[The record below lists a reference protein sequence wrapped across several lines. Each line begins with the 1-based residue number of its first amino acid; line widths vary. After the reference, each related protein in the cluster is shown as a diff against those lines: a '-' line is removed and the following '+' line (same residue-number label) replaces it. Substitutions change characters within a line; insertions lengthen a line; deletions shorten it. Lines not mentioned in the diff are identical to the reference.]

1 MRSFITWSI
10 GCLLILFFA
19 PSFVPPSAITID
31 FEPIGRIC
39 TPDNASCDLDIQYNF
54 RAEAADTNGWAV
66 SYRFVGAEGVPMID
80 PFGNLI
86 GEYPNYAIS
95 GTYPIGDYTFLV
107 EVTNGAGEEMQV
119 EFPLEVID
127 CFAPNMTWIDTLYV
141 PQQPIDQD
149 QNGRYDFVGLRF
161 KASDFSSTPPFEGC
175 FGTPQFSLS
184 PVGGAPTEID
194 SLTLVCWDSFP
205 ASFRV
210 WTWDEAYNPSA
221 IQPDST
227 VGGPNYTKRDV
238 VVIPQGGTP
247 CDSLPIVRGR
257 VATENGKVFPN
268 LGIHAEGDVQLR
280 TSTDEDGRYQMAEF
294 QPEVTY
300 RFTVDTLMDNP
311 ANGVSILDVTLLARH
326 ILNMNPIDSPYK
338 IIAGDVN
345 NSGSLTT
352 LDIVLIR
359 LMIIGEL
366 TEFPGGTPSWR
377 FVPSDYTFP
386 PGTTPFNPPFR
397 EYRLLNNMTGFNEID
412 FVAIKM
418 GDINCSA
425 VMP

>member
-1 MRSFITWSI
+1 MLWGVSCF
-10 GCLLILFFA
+10 LLLLFT
-19 PSFVPPSAITID
+19 PSFVPPNAISID

-39 TPDNASCDLDIQYNF
+39 TPANESCELSIQYSF
-54 RAEAADTNGWAV
+54 TTQSDDTSGWV
-66 SYRFVGAEGVPMID
+66 VTYRFMGAEGIPMID
-80 PFGNLI
+80 PFGSLE
-86 GEYPNYAIS
+86 GLYPNYAIS
-95 GTYPIGDYTFLV
+95 GTYPIGEYTFLV
-107 EVTNGAGEEMQV
+107 EASNAAGEEMQV
-119 EFPLEVID
+119 ELPLEVID

-141 PQQPIDQD
+141 PREPIDED
-149 QNGRYDFVGLRF
+149 SNGRPDYVGISF
-161 KASDFSSTPPFEGC
+161 KAEDFSSTLPFEGC
-175 FGTPQFSLS
+175 FGNPHFSITE
-184 PVGGAPTEID
+184 PGEQPTEID
-194 SLTLVCWDSFP
+194 SIAMVCWDSFP
-205 ASFRV
+205 AHFQV

-221 IQPDST
+221 AQPDSS
-227 VGGPNYTKRDV
+227 VGGPNYTRREV
-238 VVIPQGGTP
+238 VVIPQGGTA
-247 CDSLPIVRGR
+247 CDSLPIVSGR
-257 VATENGKVFPN
+257 VATENGKIYPGLRIN
-268 LGIHAEGDVQLR
+268 ADGDVRLS
-280 TSTDEDGRYQMAEF
+280 TSTDENGEYLLTEF
-294 QPEVTY
+294 APEVTY
-300 RFTVDTLMDNP
+300 RFTVDTIMDNP
-311 ANGVSILDVTLLARH
+311 TNGVSILDVSLLARH
-326 ILNMNPIDSPYK
+326 ILNIDLITSPYK

-397 EYRLLNNMTGFNEID
+397 EYRLLNDLDGFNEID